1 MGARFS
7 QSEKGKKNMRATLRQ
22 LALASLALPA
32 LLAATPAM
40 AQEEE
45 TGPIDISF
53 SIAGV
58 TDYRFRGVSL
68 SNGDP
73 AIQPSL
79 TVSHESGLYASLWG
93 SNIANNDGDDI
104 EIDATIGLSKEVGSL
119 TLNAGGIYYIY
130 PGASEYDYAELF
142 GSVGTAIGSGNVT
155 VNVAYAPSQ
164 DNIGNQDNIYVGM
177 AATHPLGDIITL
189 NGSFGIEDGAF
200 GDNKRDWSIGA
211 DVDGGNGF
219 VIGVK
224 YIDTARTQGS
234 PLANGTAL
242 FSISKAF

>member
-1 MGARFS
+1 
-7 QSEKGKKNMRATLRQ
+7 MRATLRQ
-22 LALASLALPA
+22 MALASLALPA
-32 LLAATPAM
+32 FLAATPAL
-40 AQEEE
+40 AQDEE
-45 TGPIDISF
+45 TGPLDISF
-53 SIAGV
+53 SIAAV
-58 TDYRFRGVSL
+58 SDYRFRGVSL

-142 GSVGTAIGSGNVT
+142 GSVGTDIGKANVT
-155 VNVAYAPSQ
+155 VNVTYAPSQ
-164 DNIGNQDNIYVGM
+164 DNIGNQDNIYVGV

-189 NGSFGIEDGAF
+189 NGAFGIEDGAF
-200 GDNKRDWSIGA
+200 GDSKRDWSIGA

-219 VIGVK
+219 VIGIK
-224 YIDTARTQGS
+224 YVDTARTQS
-234 PLANGTAL
+234 SSLTNGTAL

>member
-1 MGARFS
+1 
-7 QSEKGKKNMRATLRQ
+7 MRATLRQ
-22 LALASLALPA
+22 MALASLALPA
-32 LLAATPAM
+32 LLAATPAL

-119 TLNAGGIYYIY
+119 TLNAGGIYYVY
-130 PGASEYDYAELF
+130 PGASEFDYAELF

-164 DNIGNQDNIYVGM
+164 NNIGNQANIYVGM
-177 AATHPLGDIITL
+177 TATHPLGEIITL

-200 GDNKRDWSIGA
+200 GDSKRDWSIGA

-219 VIGVK
+219 VLGVK

-234 PLANGTAL
+234 SLAKGTAL